1 MCVCDDV
8 CEREREKERASRQQE
23 DIQHNIITLQYTCR
37 PTSTKI
43 PWKSFNNKTIVQ
55 ISHLQLY
62 PYTPTM
68 TLQHFNLTW
77 MYPSHSN
84 HTRHPACGIHCS
96 SGRILTC
103 RVWVENALRCHL
115 HLLIII
121 VMVFCLSI
129 LPYNLHVQLHNN
141 NALTDR

>member
-1 MCVCDDV
+1 MVCVCVVCVCVCVCEYV

-103 RVWVENALRCHL
+103 RVWVENALRW
-115 HLLIII
+115 
-121 VMVFCLSI
+121 ST
-129 LPYNLHVQLHNN
+129 LPYNLHIQLHNN